1 MVDSRDM
8 KLLVLGLL
16 TIAGA
21 FAQKIEIEFDQS
33 IDFSKFKTF
42 AIRDGRLQSKN
53 PSLNSELVRKRI
65 DADIQKFLEARG
77 LAV

>member
-1 MVDSRDM
+1 M

-42 AIRDGRLQSKN
+42 AIPAMVAPEQE
-53 PSLNSELVRKRI
+53 PI
-65 DADIQKFLEARG
+65 AQQ
-77 LAV
+77 

>member
-42 AIRDGRLQSKN
+42 AIPAMVAPEQE
-53 PSLNSELVRKRI
+53 PI
-65 DADIQKFLEARG
+65 AQQ
-77 LAV
+77 